1 MVDLTVSGDMLLV
14 NVRGADKVWAL
25 KGSLELRLDHI
36 TGVRTDPE
44 IVKGWYHGVRF
55 PGTHLPGVITAG
67 TYYQDG
73 KRVFWDVHN
82 PECAVV
88 IDLCDEMYDRLVV
101 EVADP
106 EEAVALIGSVS
117 GNAST

>member
-1 MVDLTVSGDMLLV
+1 MVDLTVAGDKLLV

-25 KGSLELRLDHI
+25 KGSLEIPLEHI
-36 TGVRTDPE
+36 TGIRMDSEVA
-44 IVKGWYHGVRF
+44 KGWYHGVRF
-55 PGTHLPGVITAG
+55 PGTHVPGVITAG

-82 PECAVV
+82 AEHAVV
-88 IDLCDEMYDRLVV
+88 IDLCDELYDRLIV
-101 EVADP
+101 EVPDP

-117 GNAST
+117 GNG